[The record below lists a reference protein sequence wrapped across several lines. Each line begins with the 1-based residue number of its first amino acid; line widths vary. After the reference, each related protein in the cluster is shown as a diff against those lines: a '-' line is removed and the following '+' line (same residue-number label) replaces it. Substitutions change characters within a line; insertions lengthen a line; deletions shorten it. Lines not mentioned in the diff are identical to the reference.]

1 MHTGTGTGGRSGS
14 GLPRA
19 KWYSSHSTSVARS
32 WSPSVAVQ
40 IATPNGCVVSA
51 FALSLAWLGGCAG
64 NVQTGNASVA
74 KLRKRMT

>member
-1 MHTGTGTGGRSGS
+1 
-14 GLPRA
+14 
-19 KWYSSHSTSVARS
+19 
-32 WSPSVAVQ
+32 VQ